1 MCKSERAIK
10 TCLLKDALAEGLLC
24 LQAIESTRLDAEL
37 LLAHVLQ
44 KNRAFLRAWPDY
56 VLTES
61 ERVAYQLLLH
71 RRQGGEPLAYITGY
85 REFWSLSLKVT
96 PHTLIP
102 RPETELLVELALLC
116 LPESLQWVADLG
128 TGSGAI
134 ALALAKE
141 RPHWQI
147 WATDQ
152 SSEALAVAQENAR
165 QLNLSTIRF
174 GLGDW
179 GAALPPE
186 QRFDMILSNP
196 PYIAPDDEHL
206 TGDGVCFEPVT
217 ALIAINKG
225 LADLEKIIQQAYG
238 QLCPGGWLL
247 LEHGSTQANAVR
259 EILAAQGFG
268 EITTHL
274 DLWGLDRVTQARR

>member
-1 MCKSERAIK
+1 MYKSEIK
-10 TCLLKDALAEGLLC
+10 ACLLKDALAEGLLC
-24 LQAIESTRLDAEL
+24 LQAIESARLDAEL
-37 LLAHVLQ
+37 LLAHVLC
-44 KNRAFLRAWPDY
+44 KKRTFLRAWPDY
-56 VLTES
+56 VLSEN
-61 ERVAYQLLLH
+61 ERVTYQRLLY
-71 RRQGGEPLAYITGY
+71 RRQGGEPLAYITGCW
-85 REFWSLSLKVT
+85 EFWSLPLKVT

-102 RPETELLVELALLC
+102 RPETELLVELALQC
-116 LPESLQWVADLG
+116 LPPSSQWVADLG

-152 SSEALAVAQENAR
+152 SSEALAVAQENAG

-174 GLGDW
+174 ALGDW
-179 GAALPPE
+179 CAALPPE

-206 TGDGVCFEPVT
+206 TGDGVCFEPAT
-217 ALIAINKG
+217 ALISTNQG
-225 LADLEKIIQQAYG
+225 LSDLEKIVQQAYG
-238 QLCPGGWLL
+238 RLCPGGWLL
-247 LEHGSTQANAVR
+247 LEHGSTQASAVR

-268 EITTHL
+268 EITTCL
-274 DLWGLDRVTQARR
+274 DLSGLERVTQARR